1 MAPSRTA
8 VAAGLVA
15 AAAAAYAAFRASAK
29 RRGAAEAEE
38 AAGVGAGAGSEAKD
52 DVAGASTIRV
62 NVLFFASAR
71 EMAGCDRYV
80 AELPVGAR
88 TSTLRAHLKDKFL
101 LLGEGALDTP
111 MAINEAY
118 VPYDEDPELSDLDDV
133 ALIPPISGG

>member
-1 MAPSRTA
+1 MSDI
-8 VAAGLVA
+8 V
-15 AAAAAYAAFRASAK
+15 
-29 RRGAAEAEE
+29 E
-38 AAGVGAGAGSEAKD
+38 AARARMDAPTPPPLTGP
-52 DVAGASTIRV
+52 TIKV
-62 NVLFFASAR
+62 KVLFFASAR